1 MNPMNSDKNSS
12 KVAYSTHRRSSA
24 DIDNIRWLEVVDK
37 CHHIS
42 LAHVKIYLQIT
53 KKYLFLS
60 RGRDVC
66 SVTSINTRITR
77 FSCFSMINWCQTSF
91 FYLNNI
97 YIFLIRMASI
107 IDKLEFCAT
116 TDLKHKQHRC
126 NKKYRTVLMAV
137 YMYTWPH

>member
-1 MNPMNSDKNSS
+1 MNPDENLSR
-12 KVAYSTHRRSSA
+12 VAYSTHRRSTA
-24 DIDNIRWLEVVDK
+24 DIENIRQLEAADK

-77 FSCFSMINWCQTSF
+77 FSCSSMIN
-91 FYLNNI
+91 
-97 YIFLIRMASI
+97 
-107 IDKLEFCAT
+107 
-116 TDLKHKQHRC
+116 
-126 NKKYRTVLMAV
+126 
-137 YMYTWPH
+137 

>member
-1 MNPMNSDKNSS
+1 MNPMISDKNSS

-42 LAHVKIYLQIT
+42 LAHVKIYLPIT
-53 KKYLFLS
+53 KNLFLS

-97 YIFLIRMASI
+97 YIFPIRMALI

-116 TDLKHKQHRC
+116 TEFKQ
-126 NKKYRTVLMAV
+126 KLTSMQQQI
-137 YMYTWPH
+137 